1 VCKKKVINQTE
12 PLSNGEVEFSGIWYP
27 TFVVDNYQMFI
38 SPQTYITL
46 ANLTATTVTIVISE
60 TSYYIQNREFPIA
73 KQTEIIFHDLLF
85 TIVVLEIFGLIY
97 LIFKLG
103 IIPLAKMIVKHF
115 HIKTD
120 SVPSSVTKENV
131 HQETVMSD
139 LDDFDFRF

>member
-1 VCKKKVINQTE
+1 MCKKKVINQTE

-73 KQTEIIFHDLLF
+73 KQTEIIFHDLLL
-85 TIVVLEIFGLIY
+85 TIVVLEIFGLVF
-97 LIFKLG
+97 LIFKLAL
-103 IIPLAKMIVKHF
+103 IPLVKTITKCFSKKEDNVSTSMAREIVY
-115 HIKTD
+115 
-120 SVPSSVTKENV
+120 
-131 HQETVMSD
+131 QEKSTHN
-139 LDDFDFRF
+139 LDDIDLHF

>member
-1 VCKKKVINQTE
+1 
-12 PLSNGEVEFSGIWYP
+12 
-27 TFVVDNYQMFI
+27 M
-38 SPQTYITL
+38 

>member
-120 SVPSSVTKENV
+120 SVPSSVTKESV